1 MSTAH
6 CPACGKDVPA
16 GDFCAS
22 CGARQQGGHRAG
34 RLRLSAYAAAPRQ
47 HVLRPWVTSSL
58 FPQLPKRS
66 RTAFRVGL
74 ILLAVAVVGFAM
86 LRWQVPIIAVS
97 VFGLPLLLAVYLHEV
112 DARHSLPV
120 RHLVLVTVMGLGLGV
135 GWSIIAGPTVADAYN
150 AALGGQMGIGQL
162 LLCGV
167 AIPITFGLAL
177 LAPVALVR
185 VLDRSRGESLD
196 GFTFGAVGAT
206 VVNAASTATLLW
218 PQLTMGITA
227 AASQSVEN
235 LLSEALI
242 EGVAWPVGSLATGG
256 IFGIALWFT
265 PTSEAGRRHR
275 RAVVVLA
282 ALLGALAFT
291 VAMGVVDVAP
301 MSAHL
306 YIGLELLI
314 AMLAVLGL
322 RAVITDALLH
332 EAPDEPSSGP
342 VTENVDAEHANT
354 EKLCAEILC
363 AEILCAEC
371 DHVVAY
377 KSFCTDCGVAIRAG
391 SRASRT
397 VRSAPNVVSRPG
409 AGKAR
414 YRGVLGPMSIGLAT
428 AAAVCMAAAVLMKP
442 APAAYV
448 CPPDCGKPPLGKPV
462 ETNPR
467 FSGDNGAFSVAY
479 PGEGSAYDV
488 TFDPPGI
495 NGVVL
500 KYVGGD
506 TGTLTLFGEPARD
519 RTAEQIVHQVLD
531 TNYPGAVVDY
541 EIPNASV
548 GYEPGY
554 GVVADLYP
562 RDTSSTFTRLRV
574 IIMAAVRHDYA
585 LIAAAAGPYHEFS
598 PTYGT
603 GHPSGANLE
612 VAMDM
617 GKYVNSF
624 RWYGDRYTHP

>member
-1 MSTAH
+1 
-6 CPACGKDVPA
+6 
-16 GDFCAS
+16 
-22 CGARQQGGHRAG
+22 
-34 RLRLSAYAAAPRQ
+34 
-47 HVLRPWVTSSL
+47 
-58 FPQLPKRS
+58 
-66 RTAFRVGL
+66 
-74 ILLAVAVVGFAM
+74 M
-86 LRWQVPIIAVS
+86 LRWQVPIVAVS

-112 DARHSLPV
+112 DALHSLPV
-120 RHLVLVTVMGLGLGV
+120 RHLALVTVTGLGLGV

-150 AALGGQMGIGQL
+150 AALGGQMEIGQL

-167 AIPITFGLAL
+167 AIPSTFGLAL

-185 VLDRSRGESLD
+185 VLDHAGGESLD

-227 AASQSVEN
+227 ATGQSVEN

-256 IFGIALWFT
+256 VFGIALWFT
-265 PTSEAGRRHR
+265 PASHAGRRHH
-275 RAVVVLA
+275 RAAVALA
-282 ALLGALAFT
+282 AMLGVVAFT
-291 VAMGVVDVAP
+291 VAMGVVDVTP
-301 MSAHL
+301 MSTHL

-314 AMLAVLGL
+314 AMLAVLGM
-322 RAVITDALLH
+322 RTVITDALLH
-332 EAPDEPSSGP
+332 EAPDEPSSGS
-342 VTENVDAEHANT
+342 VADNVDDQHAN
-354 EKLCAEILC
+354 

-377 KSFCTDCGVAIRAG
+377 KSFCTNCGVAIRAG

-397 VRSAPNVVSRPG
+397 ARSAPNVVSHPG
-409 AGKAR
+409 AGENR

-428 AAAVCMAAAVLMKP
+428 ATALCVAAAVLMKP

-488 TFDPPGI
+488 TFDPPGVD
-495 NGVVL
+495 GVLL

-519 RTAEQIVHQVLD
+519 RAAKQIVRQVLA

-554 GVVADLYP
+554 GIVADLYP
-562 RDTSSTFTRLRV
+562 RDTSSTFTRQRV
-574 IIMAAVRHDYA
+574 IVMAAVRHDYA
-585 LIAAAAGPYHEFS
+585 LIATAAGPYHEFS

-612 VAMDM
+612 IAMDM